1 MCVIVAKP
9 SGIKMPTQDQITDMW
24 YTNPDGAG
32 FMYEKNG
39 TVYIRKGFMYLQD
52 FLDALDRLATKHD
65 LTELP
70 IVMHF
75 RITTHGGTKPENC
88 HPFPITDSLGVLTKL
103 DSKTK
108 LGVAHNG
115 IIPITPRKDI
125 SDTMEYILSQL
136 APLHRAV
143 PKFYAN
149 KDLMEMVYNAVHSKL
164 AFLTDKGEI
173 FTVGDFQ
180 ERDGILYSNLNHEW
194 SQLRSFKYSSTHPYD
209 WDSYDWDSYDWS
221 KDNGAIRGTFLDRT
235 VMWVDEDIG
244 YITGV
249 DDIDPGYGMYA
260 LDCDNN
266 VYEYDEAV
274 DALVMIPGATL
285 HSNTGTTIRFNL
297 RAPSTMRELV
307 FDPYVS
313 DKDEDEDD

>member
-9 SGIKMPTQDQITDMW
+9 SGIKMPTEDQITDMW

-39 TVYIRKGFMYLQD
+39 TVFIRKGFMHLQD
-52 FLDALDRLATKHD
+52 FLDAIDQLGKKND
-65 LTELP
+65 LQELP
-70 IVMHF
+70 LVMHF

-88 HPFPITDSLGVLTKL
+88 HPFPITDSVGVLTKL

-125 SDTMEYILSQL
+125 SDTMEYILTQL

-143 PKFYAN
+143 PRFYAN

-194 SQLRSFKYSSTHPYD
+194 SQPRSFKYSSAYPYD
-209 WDSYDWDSYDWS
+209 WDTYDWS
-221 KDNGAIRGTFLDRT
+221 DNSSAFDGTFLDRT

-244 YITGV
+244 YVSGAKDV
-249 DDIDPGYGMYA
+249 DPYYGMYA
-260 LDCDNN
+260 VDVNNN

-274 DALVMIPGATL
+274 DALVMIPSATL
-285 HSNTGTTIRFNL
+285 YSNTGTIIRFNKKS
-297 RAPSTMRELV
+297 PSVMRELT
-307 FDPYVS
+307 FDPTIPS
-313 DKDEDEDD
+313 KSSK

>member
-9 SGIKMPTQDQITDMW
+9 AGIKMPTESQIEDMW

-32 FMYEKNG
+32 FMYTKNN
-39 TVYIRKGFMYLQD
+39 TVYIRKGFMSLLD
-52 FLDALDRLATKHD
+52 FTDALERLASKND

-70 IVMHF
+70 LVMHF
-75 RITTHGGTKPENC
+75 RITTHGGTRPENC
-88 HPFPITDSLGVLTKL
+88 HPFPVTDSVGVLTKL

-125 SDTMEYILSQL
+125 SDTMEYILTQL

-143 PKFYAN
+143 PNFYAN

-173 FTVGDFQ
+173 FTVGDFHDK
-180 ERDGILYSNLNHEW
+180 DGILYSNLNHEW
-194 SQLRSFKYSSTHPYD
+194 ANPRNFKYSSTYPYN
-209 WDSYDWDSYDWS
+209 WDSYDWS
-221 KDNGAIRGTFLDRT
+221 TYDWKNGDHTISGTFSTKT

-244 YITGV
+244 YVTGV
-249 DDIDPGYGMYA
+249 KDPDPYGMYA
-260 LDCDNN
+260 LDSNNN
-266 VYEYDEAV
+266 VYEYDEYV
-274 DALVMIPGATL
+274 DALVKTPGAVI
-285 HSNTGTTIRFNL
+285 HSNTGTIIRFNKKL
-297 RAPSTMRELV
+297 AMPEMV
-307 FDPYVS
+307 FEPYTD
-313 DKDEDEDD
+313 DK

>member
-9 SGIKMPTQDQITDMW
+9 SGIKMPTEDQITDMW

-39 TVYIRKGFMYLQD
+39 TVFIRKGFMHLQD
-52 FLDALDRLATKHD
+52 FLDAIDQLGKKND
-65 LTELP
+65 LQELP
-70 IVMHF
+70 LVMHF
-75 RITTHGGTKPENC
+75 RITTHGGTRPENC
-88 HPFPITDSLGVLTKL
+88 HPFPITDSVGVLTKL

-125 SDTMEYILSQL
+125 SDTMEYILTQL

-143 PKFYAN
+143 PRFYAN

-194 SQLRSFKYSSTHPYD
+194 SQPRSFKYSSAYPYD
-209 WDSYDWDSYDWS
+209 WDTYDWS
-221 KDNGAIRGTFLDRT
+221 DNSSVFDGTFLDRT

-244 YITGV
+244 YVSGAKDV
-249 DDIDPGYGMYA
+249 DPYYGMYA
-260 LDCDNN
+260 VDVNNN

-285 HSNTGTTIRFNL
+285 YSNTGTIIRFNKKS
-297 RAPSTMRELV
+297 PSVMRELT
-307 FDPYVS
+307 FDPTIPS
-313 DKDEDEDD
+313 KSGK

>member
-9 SGIKMPTQDQITDMW
+9 SGIKMPTEDQITDMW

-39 TVYIRKGFMYLQD
+39 TVFIRKGFMHLQD
-52 FLDALDRLATKHD
+52 FLDAIDQLGKKND
-65 LTELP
+65 LQELP
-70 IVMHF
+70 LVMHF

-88 HPFPITDSLGVLTKL
+88 HPFPITDSVGVLTKL

-125 SDTMEYILSQL
+125 SDTMEYILTQL

-149 KDLMEMVYNAVHSKL
+149 KDLIKMVYNAVHSKL

-194 SQLRSFKYSSTHPYD
+194 SQPRSFKYSSTYPYAWDRDTYD
-209 WDSYDWDSYDWS
+209 WENSPTFD
-221 KDNGAIRGTFLDRT
+221 GTFLDRT
-235 VMWVDEDIG
+235 VMRVDEDIG
-244 YITGV
+244 YVSGAK
-249 DDIDPGYGMYA
+249 DIDPYYGMYA
-260 LDCDNN
+260 LDVNNN

-285 HSNTGTTIRFNL
+285 YSNTGTIIRFDKKS
-297 RAPSTMRELV
+297 PSVMRELV
-307 FDPYVS
+307 FDPNIPS
-313 DKDEDEDD
+313 KSSK